1 MELNPTSF
9 GASASGSAVQQNDVN
24 VKNMATNDPFYV
36 ARDEVSQAL
45 EDVNDLVTE
54 YLLIFSFYTIIE
66 YHLNSMPCCILFG

>member
-9 GASASGSAVQQNDVN
+9 GASASGSAVQENDVN

-54 YLLIFSFYTIIE
+54 YL
-66 YHLNSMPCCILFG
+66 